1 MKKKFSVELFYE
13 IEYEIEAENEDEAIE
28 QAVENWKNT
37 FPNVVVKPAEEE
49 DRKDIA
55 CGICPYYYKDE
66 DEKFPRC
73 HYEWDD
79 GYAPCEIDD
88 FEEEEEED
96 ED

>member
-37 FPNVVVKPAEEE
+37 FPNVVVRPAEEE
-49 DRKDIA
+49 NKEDIA
-55 CGICPYYYKDE
+55 CGICSYYYKDE
-66 DEKFPRC
+66 DDESPRC
-73 HYEWDD
+73 HYDWDD
-79 GYAPCEIDD
+79 RYAPCEIDD
-88 FEEEEEED
+88 FEGEEEED

>member
-1 MKKKFSVELFYE
+1 MKKKFSVELFHE

-28 QAVENWKNT
+28 QAIENWKNT
-37 FPNVVVKPAEEE
+37 FPNVVIRPVEEE
-49 DRKDIA
+49 DKKDIA
-55 CGICPYYYKDE
+55 CNICSYYYKDE
-66 DEKFPRC
+66 DEESPRC

-79 GYAPCEIDD
+79 RYAPCEIDD

>member
-28 QAVENWKNT
+28 RAVEHWKNT
-37 FPNVVVKPAEEE
+37 FPNVVVKSAEEE
-49 DRKDIA
+49 GRKDIA

-66 DEKFPRC
+66 DEKSPRC
-73 HYEWDD
+73 HYELDD

-96 ED
+96 QD

>member
-37 FPNVVVKPAEEE
+37 FPNVIARPAEEE
-49 DRKDIA
+49 GRKDIA

-66 DEKFPRC
+66 DDRFPRC
-73 HYEWDD
+73 HYELDD

>member
-37 FPNVVVKPAEEE
+37 FPNVVVRPAEEE
-49 DRKDIA
+49 GRKDIA

-66 DEKFPRC
+66 DDRFPRC
-73 HYEWDD
+73 HYELDD

-88 FEEEEEED
+88 FEEEEEDD

>member
-28 QAVENWKNT
+28 RAVEHWKNT
-37 FPNVVVKPAEEE
+37 FPNVIVRSAEEK
-49 DRKDIA
+49 DKKDIS
-55 CGICPYYYKDE
+55 CNSCPYYYVDSDTKVL
-66 DEKFPRC
+66 RC
-73 HYEWDD
+73 HYEWED
-79 GYAPCEIDD
+79 GCAPCEIDD